1 MKEERIKI
9 GKIVN
14 TCGIKGELKVYP
26 YVDYIDELSKI
37 YIDNKEYT
45 LSKSR
50 NQKNVVIIKIKGLDD
65 INLVEDFKNKE
76 IEIDRVDLPKLKEG
90 EYYIEDLIG
99 LDVYTEE
106 GKLLGKLDDIFNT
119 GANDIYQVN
128 NILLPAIP
136 DVIKK
141 IDIENQKIIVH
152 IIKGL
157 I

>member
-14 TCGIKGELKVYP
+14 TFGIKGELKVYP

-99 LDVYTEE
+99 LDV
-106 GKLLGKLDDIFNT
+106 
-119 GANDIYQVN
+119 
-128 NILLPAIP
+128 
-136 DVIKK
+136 
-141 IDIENQKIIVH
+141 
-152 IIKGL
+152 
-157 I
+157 